1 MARILKQFDP
11 GDQPRKHLGS
21 LVASYASARI
31 FDDPCF
37 TAREKLAGCGVAT
50 QLARNESSSSSA
62 PAAKVNGQYIY
73 QMHVGTITEGGTWAT
88 PSQRVAGLPHI
99 GITVIEMMPVADLP
113 GKFGCGYDGVDLFA
127 PSHLYATPQ

>member
-1 MARILKQFDP
+1 LLVSSNASPKGLKISILGLTPFMARILKQFDP

-50 QLARNESSSSSA
+50 QLAQN
-62 PAAKVNGQYIY
+62 
-73 QMHVGTITEGGTWAT
+73 
-88 PSQRVAGLPHI
+88 
-99 GITVIEMMPVADLP
+99 
-113 GKFGCGYDGVDLFA
+113 
-127 PSHLYATPQ
+127 